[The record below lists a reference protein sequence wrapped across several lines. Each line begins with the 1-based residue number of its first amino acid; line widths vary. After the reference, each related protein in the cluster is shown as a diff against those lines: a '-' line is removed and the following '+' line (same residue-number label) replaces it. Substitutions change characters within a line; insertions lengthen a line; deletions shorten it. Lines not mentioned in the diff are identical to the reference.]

1 MNLDRVTIKVW
12 RQKRDKYGAL
22 LPPPILVA
30 SVPNCLFAPQR
41 SVEVAGAVLRVET
54 GAAVYLPQN
63 AAYIPQADERVTIDG
78 QTWAVGGDPAVWPLG
93 IEVKLARVT

>member
-1 MNLDRVTIKVW
+1 MNPNRVTLEVW
-12 RQKRDKYGAL
+12 RQEYDRYGDP
-22 LPPPILVA
+22 LPPVLVA

-41 SVEVAGAVLRVET
+41 SVELAGAFLRIET

-63 AAYIPQADERVTIDG
+63 AAYVPQATEQVKIDG
-78 QTWAVGGDPAVWPLG
+78 KTWKVDGDPAVWPLG

>member
-1 MNLDRVTIKVW
+1 MNLDRVTIEVW

-30 SVPNCLFAPQR
+30 SVPNCRFAPQR

-63 AAYIPQADERVTIDG
+63 ASFVPKAGDQITIDG
-78 QTWAVGGDPAVWPLG
+78 TKWAVDGDPAVWPLG
-93 IEVKLARVT
+93 VEVKLARVT

>member
-1 MNLDRVTIKVW
+1 MNFDRVTIEVW
-12 RQKRDKYGAL
+12 REEYDRYGDP
-22 LPPPILVA
+22 LPPVLVA

-41 SVEVAGAVLRVET
+41 SVELAGAFLRVET

-63 AAYIPQADERVTIDG
+63 AAYVPQATEQVTIDG
-78 QTWAVGGDPAVWPLG
+78 KKWAVDGDPAVWPLG

>member
-1 MNLDRVTIKVW
+1 MNFDRVTLEVW
-12 RQKRDKYGAL
+12 REEYDRYGDPL
-22 LPPPILVA
+22 GLVLVA

-41 SVEVAGAVLRVET
+41 SVELAGAFLRVET

-63 AAYIPQADERVTIDG
+63 AAYIPQATEQVTIDG
-78 QTWAVGGDPAVWPLG
+78 KKWAVDGDPAVWPLG